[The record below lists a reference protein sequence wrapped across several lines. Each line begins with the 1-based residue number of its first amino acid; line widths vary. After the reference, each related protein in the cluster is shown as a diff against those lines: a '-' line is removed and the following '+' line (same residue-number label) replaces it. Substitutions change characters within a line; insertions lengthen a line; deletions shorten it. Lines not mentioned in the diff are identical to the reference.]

1 MRTFYKILNL
11 LTRNERKSA
20 ALLLMMSL
28 IMALLDT
35 IGVASIL
42 PFIAVLSNPNL
53 VETNLILNAMFKA
66 SNIFGVINT
75 QQFLFVL
82 GILVFLLLII
92 SLSFKALTTYL
103 QIRFNLMREYSI
115 GKRLIEGYLHQP
127 YSWFLNRHSAE
138 LGKTI
143 LSEVN
148 EVVGSGLAAFMEV
161 ITKSMIVVALITL
174 LMITDFKLA
183 LIVGFSISLAYGT
196 IFYFIRDFLN
206 KIGKKRLEN
215 NELRFK
221 SISEVF
227 GAVKEVKVGGL
238 EKIYVQRFSFP
249 AINYALTQAS
259 ASISRQLPRFALEA
273 IVFGGVMLLVLYI
286 MTQRGSFT
294 SALPIISLYVFAGYR
309 LMPAFQNIYSSL
321 TSLSFVSASLDKLY
335 NDIKQLKLHKTYYNN
350 DLISFKKEINLNMI
364 NYSYPNSSRTALK
377 DISINIPINTT
388 VGLIGTTGSG
398 KTTLLDIILGLLEP
412 AKGTLEV
419 DKKNITEQNSRSW
432 QRIIGYVPQHIFLAD
447 DTILANIAFGND
459 KDKIN
464 WDSVKKAAKIANLHE
479 FVINELPDQY
489 LTKIGER
496 GIRLSGGQRQRI
508 GIARALY
515 HNPKVLILDEA
526 TSALD
531 NETEKVV
538 MDAVNKLNKN
548 ITIILVAHRLN
559 TVKNC
564 DVIFKIEKG
573 KVIGQGSFDELII
586 NNNDNL
592 KLKLNK

>member
-1 MRTFYKILNL
+1 VRTFYKILNL

>member
-419 DKKNITEQNSRSW
+419 DKKNITQQNSRSW

>member
-1 MRTFYKILNL
+1 MKKFYKILNL
-11 LTRNERKSA
+11 LTRNERKSFT
-20 ALLLMMSL
+20 LLLVMSL
-28 IMALLDT
+28 IMAFLDM

-42 PFIAVLSNPNL
+42 PFIAVLSSPNL
-53 VETNLILNAMFKA
+53 VETNLILNTLFKA
-66 SNIFGVINT
+66 SNIFGVTTT

-82 GILVFLLLII
+82 GIFVFLLLII

-103 QIRFNLMREYSI
+103 QIKFNLMREYSI
-115 GKRLIEGYLHQP
+115 SKRLIEGYLHQP

-148 EVVGSGLAAFMEV
+148 EVVGSGLAALMEL
-161 ITKSMIVVALITL
+161 ISKSMIVVALITL

-183 LIVGFSISLAYGT
+183 LTIGISLSLAYGM
-196 IFYFIRDFLN
+196 IFYFIRNFLN

-221 SISEVF
+221 SVSEVF
-227 GAVKEVKVGGL
+227 GAAKEVKVGSL
-238 EKIYVQRFSFP
+238 EKIYVQRFSYP

-259 ASISRQLPRFALEA
+259 ASILRQLPRFILEA
-273 IVFGGVMLLVLYI
+273 IAFGGIMLLVLYI
-286 MTQRGSFT
+286 MLQRGSFV

-321 TSLSFVSASLDKLY
+321 TSLSFAGASIDKLSDDFKELKSHKSNY
-335 NDIKQLKLHKTYYNN
+335 NADI
-350 DLISFKKEINLNMI
+350 ISFKKEINLNMI

-377 DISINIPINTT
+377 DVSINIPINNT

-412 AKGTLEV
+412 TKGTLKV
-419 DKKNITEQNSRSW
+419 DNEIITERNSNSW
-432 QRIIGYVPQHIFLAD
+432 QRIIGYVPQNIFLAD
-447 DTILANIAFGND
+447 NTILSNIAFG
-459 KDKIN
+459 KDKEEIN
-464 WDSVKKAAKIANLHE
+464 WEAVKKAAKIANLHE
-479 FVINELPDQY
+479 FVMNELPDQY
-489 LTKIGER
+489 FTKIGER

-515 HNPKVLILDEA
+515 HNPKILILDEA

-538 MDAVNKLNKN
+538 MNAVNKLNKN

-564 DVIFKIEKG
+564 DVIFKLEKG
-573 KVIGQGSFDELII
+573 KVVGRGSLDEL
-586 NNNDNL
+586 
-592 KLKLNK
+592 K